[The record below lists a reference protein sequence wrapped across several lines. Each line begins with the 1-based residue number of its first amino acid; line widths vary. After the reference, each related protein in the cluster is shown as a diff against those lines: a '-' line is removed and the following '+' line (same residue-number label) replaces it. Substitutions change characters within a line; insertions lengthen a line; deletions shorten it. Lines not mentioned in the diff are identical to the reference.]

1 MLSIPDVL
9 SPADL
14 GQIHQLVSGGRF
26 VEGTWTAGGPAA
38 QVKNNLLLDVEGD
51 SIDRIAV
58 NALMKS
64 AVFQAYAIPS
74 RFAPPMV
81 NKYEQGM
88 SYGDHI
94 DAALMGRDPRMRCDL
109 SITLFLTD
117 PDAYDGGEMVFQS
130 GSEATS
136 VKLPAGSAVIYP
148 SDTLHRVEEVRTG
161 ERVVI
166 VTWVQS
172 MIHDEQIRTM
182 LFDLGKAIERVEAS
196 KQPPE
201 TVNLLVK
208 THANLMRKYAET

>member
-9 SPADL
+9 SAAEL
-14 GQIHQLVSGGRF
+14 GQIHQLVGGGRF

-51 SIDRIAV
+51 GIDRIAI
-58 NALMKS
+58 NALMNS

-130 GSEATS
+130 GSGATS
-136 VKLPAGSAVIYP
+136 VKLSAGSAVIYP
-148 SDTLHRVEEVRTG
+148 SDTLHRVEEVRAG

-172 MIHDEQIRTM
+172 MVRDEQIRTM
-182 LFDLGKAIERVEAS
+182 LFDLGQAIDRVEAS
-196 KQPPE
+196 GQPPE

-208 THANLMRKYAET
+208 THANLMRKFAET